1 MRARLPLPLRRRLAA
16 WTEHSRFRSIPFI
29 FTASLTM
36 ITLTFVVF
44 VGVVLT
50 NKFSDT
56 AEKNA
61 YLSTQQIVDQI
72 TNNLGQYLEALEEI
86 FGAAEKE
93 MAASPSIADAG
104 LTEKL
109 NTIIGTRRDI
119 VSLALF
125 TKDGELVTSL
135 PYTSLR
141 KNTEL
146 TDQSWFGLALEH
158 PDHLT
163 LTPPHIQ
170 NLFKG
175 QYPWV
180 VSMSKGFTFSQ
191 NGKAVKGVL
200 LIDTNFS
207 RIDELCRN
215 IALGRKG
222 YVYLLDAV
230 GNVVYHP
237 QQQLLYLGLKSE
249 NIEQAINYSY
259 GRYTDTLDGHKRLIT
274 ISPVRDTGWKVVGVS
289 YLNEVFTARRELSGY
304 ILALFLLFVALI
316 LAISAYLSAKIT
328 KPMKRLEK
336 SMRLVEKGDLNQNVH
351 VDGAYEV
358 EQLSGRF
365 GTMLGRI
372 RELLAQNARD
382 QETRRKNELEVL
394 QAQINPHF
402 LYNTL
407 NSVVRMAGSG
417 RNDEVVTTITS
428 LSKFFRISL
437 SKGKA
442 VIPLSDELEHV
453 RHYLIIQQ
461 LRFRGKFVFDIR
473 AEEGIEYAFTLK
485 LVLQPIAEN
494 AIHHG
499 IEYLTEEGRILITAG
514 AENGDLVLR
523 VSDNGVG
530 MDEQRLAE
538 VRASTAES
546 ATGSGVGIRNVAER
560 IRLAYG
566 KAYGLEIESE
576 REIGTTVTLRM
587 PLVKE
592 ENPE

>member
-1 MRARLPLPLRRRLAA
+1 MKPLVPPSLKRLAG
-16 WTEHSRFRSIPFI
+16 WSEHSRLRSIPFI
-29 FTASLTM
+29 FSMSLTV

-50 NKFSDT
+50 NKFSST

-61 YLSTQQIVDQI
+61 YLGTQQLVDQI
-72 TNNLGQYLEALEEI
+72 TNNIGQYLEALEEI

-93 MAASPSIADAG
+93 MAASPSITDAA

-109 NTIIGTRRDI
+109 ATIIGTRRDI

-125 TKDGELVTSL
+125 TKDGDLVTSL
-135 PYTSLR
+135 PYTELR
-141 KNTEL
+141 KNTGL

-180 VSMSKGFTFSQ
+180 VSMSKGFTFTR
-191 NGKAVKGVL
+191 NGKEVKGVL

-215 IALGRKG
+215 IVLGRKG
-222 YVYLLDAV
+222 YVFLLDAV

-249 NIEQAINYSY
+249 NTEQAINYSY
-259 GRYTDTLDGHKRLIT
+259 GRYTDTLDGQKRLIT
-274 ISPVRDTGWKVVGVS
+274 ISPIRDTGWKVVGVS
-289 YLNEVFTARRELSGY
+289 YLNEIFTARRELSGF
-304 ILALFLLFVALI
+304 IFALLLLFVALI
-316 LAISAYLSAKIT
+316 LAISAYLSAKIS

-336 SMRLVEKGDLNQNVH
+336 SMRLVEKGDFNQNVH

-358 EQLSGRF
+358 EQLSNRF
-365 GTMLGRI
+365 GTMLSRI
-372 RELLAQNARD
+372 RELMEQNARD
-382 QETRRKNELEVL
+382 QETKRRNELEVL

-437 SKGKA
+437 SKGKT
-442 VIPLSDELEHV
+442 VIPVSDELEHV

-461 LRFRGKFVFDIR
+461 LRFRGKFVFDIQ
-473 AEEGIEYAFTLK
+473 AEEAVSDALTLK
-485 LVLQPIAEN
+485 LVLQPIVEN

-514 AENGDLVLR
+514 AEAGDLVLR

-530 MDEQRLAE
+530 MDPERLSA
-538 VRASTAES
+538 VRSSTAES

-566 KAYGLEIESE
+566 DAYGLWIDSE
-576 REIGTTVTLRM
+576 LEVGTTVTLRM

-592 ENPE
+592 ANPK